1 MAALSQVRVAPRSD
15 LDPSRYNIYA
25 IVHKGLRGFMV
36 DVLLKLGRMDV
47 TDACEREQVL
57 QQLRGLLAMC
67 RGHLQ
72 HENDFVHPAIARCD
86 ARLSARTAHEHVEHV
101 AHIEAL
107 SRQIAQLEAADPVR
121 RAMLARRLYLDV
133 SAFVAENFVHMVAE
147 ETENHEALIRACT
160 EEQVFEIEHR
170 IVAALSP
177 EESVQGLRW
186 MLLHINAGERA
197 ALLGG
202 MKRNAPPEVFDS
214 MFELAR
220 QALSQ
225 RDFYKL
231 EMALN

>member
-1 MAALSQVRVAPRSD
+1 MAALSQTQAVSHEN
-15 LDPSRYNIYA
+15 LDESRYNIYA
-25 IVHKGLRGFMV
+25 AIHKGLRGFMA

-57 QQLRGLLAMC
+57 TELRGLLAMC

-72 HENDFVHPAIARCD
+72 HENDFVHPAIARSD
-86 ARLSARTAHEHVEHV
+86 AQLSARTAHEHVEHV

-107 SRQIAQLEAADPVR
+107 GRQIAQLESAGSARQAA
-121 RAMLARRLYLDV
+121 LAQALYLNV
-133 SAFVAENFVHMVAE
+133 SAFVAQNLAHMVVE
-147 ETENHEALIRACT
+147 ETENHGALIRACN

-170 IVAALSP
+170 IVASLSP
-177 EESVQGLRW
+177 QESVESLRW
-186 MLLHINAGERA
+186 MLAHINAGERA

-214 MFELAR
+214 VFELAR
-220 QALSQ
+220 QVLSQ

-231 EMALN
+231 EMALS

>member
-1 MAALSQVRVAPRSD
+1 MAALSPVHVSQEQ
-15 LDPSRYNIYA
+15 PSEDRYNIYA
-25 IVHKGLRGFMV
+25 VVHKGLRGFMT

-47 TDACEREQVL
+47 TDACERDQVL

-72 HENDFVHPAIARCD
+72 HENDFVHPAIARSD
-86 ARLSARTAHEHVEHV
+86 AQLSSRTAHEHIEHV
-101 AHIEAL
+101 TQIDAL
-107 SRQIAQLEAADPVR
+107 ERQIAQLESADPDR
-121 RAMLARRLYLDV
+121 DAALARKLYLNV
-133 SAFVAENFVHMVAE
+133 SVFVAENFTHMIVE
-147 ETENHEALIRACT
+147 ETENHRALIQACT

-170 IVAALSP
+170 IVASLAP

-186 MLLHINAGERA
+186 MLAHSNAGERA

-202 MKRNAPPEVFDS
+202 MKRNAPPEVFS
-214 MFELAR
+214 GVLELAR
-220 QALSQ
+220 QVLSQ